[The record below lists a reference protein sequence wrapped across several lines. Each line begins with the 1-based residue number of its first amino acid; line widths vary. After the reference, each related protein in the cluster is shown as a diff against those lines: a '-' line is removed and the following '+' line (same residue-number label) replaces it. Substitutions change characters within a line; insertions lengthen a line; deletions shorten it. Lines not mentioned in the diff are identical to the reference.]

1 MKMLLNVASSTIPG
15 EYQGASPVT
24 FIYSPLNKFVGKYH
38 ISIYGTQFFSTQC
51 YDRSKAES
59 PTPKVNRQLAILSR
73 IANDVQLMFRRPPR
87 QQYAALCYRLKKK
100 TGELEMLLLTSRDT
114 GRWVIPKGWPMPGKL
129 SHEVAAREAYEEAGV
144 RGAVETTP
152 LGSFGYDKVLKDG
165 IQVPCRVQVY
175 ALEVNELVKNFKEKG
190 ERSME
195 WVSCDEAVKR
205 VREPELRDLILAFAQ
220 RMTQTSAIAQI
231 K

>member
-1 MKMLLNVASSTIPG
+1 MA
-15 EYQGASPVT
+15 
-24 FIYSPLNKFVGKYH
+24 F
-38 ISIYGTQFFSTQC
+38 
-51 YDRSKAES
+51 
-59 PTPKVNRQLAILSR
+59 LSR
-73 IANDVQLMFRRPPR
+73 IANDMKLMFRRPPR

-100 TGELEMLLLTSRDT
+100 TGDLEVLLLTSRDT

-144 RGAVETTP
+144 RGAVETEP
-152 LGSFGYDKVLKDG
+152 LGTFGYDKVLKDG

-175 ALEVNELVKNFKEKG
+175 ALEASELAKNFKEKG

-195 WVSCDEAVKR
+195 WVSCEEAAGR
-205 VREPELRDLILAFAQ
+205 VREPELQDLILAFAQ
-220 RMTQTSAIAQI
+220 RMATAPAAIQA

>member
-1 MKMLLNVASSTIPG
+1 MA
-15 EYQGASPVT
+15 
-24 FIYSPLNKFVGKYH
+24 F
-38 ISIYGTQFFSTQC
+38 
-51 YDRSKAES
+51 
-59 PTPKVNRQLAILSR
+59 LSR

-100 TGELEMLLLTSRDT
+100 TGDLEVLLLTSRDT

-144 RGAVETTP
+144 RGAVETEP
-152 LGSFGYDKVLKDG
+152 LGTFGYDKVLKDG

-175 ALEVNELVKNFKEKG
+175 ALEASELAKNFKEKG

-195 WVSCDEAVKR
+195 WVSCEEAARR
-205 VREPELRDLILAFAQ
+205 VREPELQDLILAFAQ
-220 RMTQTSAIAQI
+220 RMATARAAIQA

>member
-1 MKMLLNVASSTIPG
+1 M
-15 EYQGASPVT
+15 
-24 FIYSPLNKFVGKYH
+24 
-38 ISIYGTQFFSTQC
+38 
-51 YDRSKAES
+51 
-59 PTPKVNRQLAILSR
+59 AILSR

>member
-1 MKMLLNVASSTIPG
+1 M
-15 EYQGASPVT
+15 
-24 FIYSPLNKFVGKYH
+24 
-38 ISIYGTQFFSTQC
+38 
-51 YDRSKAES
+51 
-59 PTPKVNRQLAILSR
+59 AILSR

-190 ERSME
+190 ERTME

>member
-1 MKMLLNVASSTIPG
+1 
-15 EYQGASPVT
+15 
-24 FIYSPLNKFVGKYH
+24 
-38 ISIYGTQFFSTQC
+38 
-51 YDRSKAES
+51 
-59 PTPKVNRQLAILSR
+59 
-73 IANDVQLMFRRPPR
+73 MFRRPPR
-87 QQYAALCYRLKKK
+87 QQYAALCYRVKKK
-100 TGELEMLLLTSRDT
+100 TGDLEMLLLTSRDT

-144 RGAVETTP
+144 RGTVETAP

-175 ALEVNELVKNFKEKG
+175 ALEVSELVKNFKEKG

-205 VREPELRDLILAFAQ
+205 VREPELRDLILAFSQ
-220 RMTQTSAIAQI
+220 RMTHTGAITQT